1 MRQVS
6 QDQKDAHRY
15 DDLLDL
21 PHPVSKNHRPMPRL
35 DRAAQ
40 FAPFAALTGY
50 DESIQDAARKPE
62 AREERSES
70 EMEELNAKIQLLS
83 AQIKSHPEIVI
94 RYYQT
99 ETEKEHTKVLRKD
112 GVIMNASV
120 KRQQMQAMAKEAQ
133 IRQQAKGPSAV
144 MGYYVTERKACKRI
158 NVNQQT
164 LQCMDGTIISFADIA
179 SIDGEMFE
187 EGWEE

>member
-112 GVIMNASV
+112 GVIMPEAG
-120 KRQQMQAMAKEAQ
+120 QQPDNQNVDDLTFQTKTVAAQ
-133 IRQQAKGPSAV
+133 RNIYIITEPIR
-144 MGYYVTERKACKRI
+144 
-158 NVNQQT
+158 
-164 LQCMDGTIISFADIA
+164 
-179 SIDGEMFE
+179 
-187 EGWEE
+187 

>member
-6 QDQKDAHRY
+6 QDQNDEHRY

-50 DESIQDAARKPE
+50 EESIENAAKKPE
-62 AREERSES
+62 TREELSES
-70 EMEELNAKIQLLS
+70 EVEELNAKIKNLMS
-83 AQIKSHPEIVI
+83 QIQMHPVIVI
-94 RYYQT
+94 RYYRV
-99 ETEKEHTKVLRKD
+99 EEEKEHPKVLRKD
-112 GVIMNASV
+112 AGQINVSK
-120 KRQQMQAMAKEAQ
+120 KRQKMQELVKEGQA
-133 IRQQAKGPSAV
+133 RKQAKGPSTV
-144 MGYYVTERKACKRI
+144 MGYYVTERKICKRI
-158 NVNQQT
+158 NVNQQVI
-164 LQCMDGTIISFADIA
+164 QCMDGTVIPFSAIA

-187 EGWEE
+187 EGNKE